1 MSFDKRAYSRTYERE
16 TYHWRKAHH
25 VCTKCGKEDAEPHKT
40 LCAECAAKCAATD
53 KKYRDS
59 LDEERRQRIKQQKQA
74 QKARRRNSG
83 LCLECG
89 KIAIKGRRFCLDCL
103 IKTRRRNKKRYDAKR
118 VKTIFA
124 DGLCCRCNEP
134 ALPDK
139 MLCAKHYDIARHSM
153 EKVNRLNQERRATAN
168 HVWRGDNKICFQQKK
183 KRPVG
188 GNRQGAQA
196 NNISP

>member
-1 MSFDKRAYSRTYERE
+1 MYERE

-59 LDEERRQRIKQQKQA
+59 LDEERRRRIKQQKQA
-74 QKARRRNSG
+74 QKDRRRSSG
-83 LCLECG
+83 LCVECG
-89 KIAIKGRRFCLDCL
+89 KTAVKGRRFCLDCM
-103 IKTRRRNKKRYDAKR
+103 IKTRRRNKKQYDAKR

-134 ALPDK
+134 ALPDNALREALRHRAAQYRK
-139 MLCAKHYDIARHSM
+139 GESPEPGEGSHCQSCMARRQQNMFPAK
-153 EKVNRLNQERRATAN
+153 EKAPERRQPHWA
-168 HVWRGDNKICFQQKK
+168 R
-183 KRPVG
+183 
-188 GNRQGAQA
+188 RQ
-196 NNISP
+196 ILTP

>member
-1 MSFDKRAYSRTYERE
+1 MGTREYNRVYARE

-40 LCAECAAKCAATD
+40 LCAECAAKCTAID
-53 KKYRDS
+53 KKYRSS

-74 QKARRRNSG
+74 QKDRRRNSG
-83 LCLECG
+83 LCVECG
-89 KIAIKGRRFCLDCL
+89 KTALKGRRFCLECL
-103 IKTRRRNKKRYDAKR
+103 IKTRRRNKKQYDAKR
-118 VKTIFA
+118 VKTNFA
-124 DGLCCRCNEP
+124 EGLCSRCNEP
-134 ALPDK
+134 ALTGK
-139 MLCAKHYDIARHSM
+139 KLCAKHYDVARRSM
-153 EKVNRLNQERRATAN
+153 EKVNRLNRERRDTSN